1 MAVNYKKGGT
11 DLDSLCE
18 RYVCSSAGM
27 TNYKLSGSSIASRYQ
42 KPNTDSWAQTINTG
56 YYVNGTEVITCAMGY
71 LPKQTEF
78 ARVTS
83 GSSLSITRSDSGI
96 TIGSVTY
103 GPSSFRNSVVPK
115 IIGILLCGGG
125 GGGGGVGYDKGNKSG
140 YNVDAGGGGGGGGIY
155 TFVLNLTTVS
165 NISLTIGSGGAGG
178 ANGSSSSRPSSGSNG
193 SDGTDTKLNYSTRI
207 WLYGKGGK
215 GGVGGV
221 GDSSRGAGGAGGAGT
236 HNSYG
241 SGLSPVA
248 VSGGAGGSCNNN
260 TTSGGC
266 NLSRVFSTVDG
277 NSSTSLFFSTG
288 QQSSYGSGDSYRKS
302 YAGGGSSFGVGG
314 ELYGSTSP
322 GYGGGGAASG
332 YGSQSGGGG
341 IAVFYY

>member
-1 MAVNYKKGGT
+1 MAVNYKKAGA
-11 DLDSLCE
+11 DLDTLCE
-18 RYVCSSAGM
+18 KYKCSSAGM
-27 TNYKLSGSSIASRYQ
+27 TNYKLNGSSIASRYQ
-42 KPNTDSWAQTINTG
+42 KANTDSWAKTVNTG
-56 YYVNGTEVITCAMGY
+56 YYFQGTEVVTCAIGC
-71 LPKQTEF
+71 LPTQTEF

-83 GSSLSITRSDSGI
+83 GSSLSISRTDSGI

-125 GGGGGVGYDKGNKSG
+125 GGGGGVGYDKGSKSG

-155 TFVLNLTTVS
+155 TCVLDLTAVS
-165 NISLTIGSGGAGG
+165 GISLTIGSGGAGG
-178 ANGSSSSRPSSGSNG
+178 ASGSSSSRPSNG
-193 SDGTDTKLNYSTRI
+193 STGSTGGDTKLNYSTRI
-207 WLYGKGGK
+207 WLYGKGGS
-215 GGVGGV
+215 GGTGGV
-221 GDSSRGAGGAGGAGT
+221 GDSSRGSGGAGGAGT

-241 SGLSPVA
+241 SGLSPIT

-266 NLSRVFSTVDG
+266 LLSRVFSTVTG
-277 NSSTSLFFSTG
+277 NISTSLFLSTG

-302 YAGGGSSFGVGG
+302 YAGGGSSFGKGG
-314 ELYGSTSP
+314 DLYGNEDP